1 MRMMT
6 VSAEGIESDKFGYY
20 FAPERQIT
28 TVPRGRSTG
37 LLGALALAISPDGLL
52 HPLPLTD
59 LDGLNDRETM
69 FDYDPDLAVD
79 LDVAL
84 G

>member
-6 VSAEGIESDKFGYY
+6 VSHEEESDKFGYY
-20 FAPERQIT
+20 FEPEREVT

-37 LLGALALAISPDGLL
+37 LLGALALAIVPDGKGAT
-52 HPLPLTD
+52 LPLTD
-59 LDGLNDRETM
+59 LDGLNDHETM